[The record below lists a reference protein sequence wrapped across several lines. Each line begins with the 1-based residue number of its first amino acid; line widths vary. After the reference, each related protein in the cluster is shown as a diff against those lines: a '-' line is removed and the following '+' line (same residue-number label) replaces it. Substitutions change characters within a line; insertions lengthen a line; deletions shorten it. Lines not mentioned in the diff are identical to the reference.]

1 MRLPARR
8 MIMECHHACK
18 ERLLVISNSPY
29 LSFDLERDL
38 LLLLCFLSRS
48 LSRLEWTTAVLGSLA
63 SLSLNAFTMDDK
75 RLCHAAAGRKDEE
88 ANLS

>member
-48 LSRLEWTTAVLGSLA
+48 LSRL
-63 SLSLNAFTMDDK
+63 K
-75 RLCHAAAGRKDEE
+75 EE
-88 ANLS
+88 Q